1 MFQKYALIDN
11 PMLEI
16 TLPKID
22 EVHSS
27 ILDERAITL
36 KVLRLDEIHA
46 FVTGSKWFK
55 LKLNINYV
63 QEKGITSILSFGGA
77 YSNHILAL
85 AVIGKIFDIETIG
98 IIRGELVE
106 PLNPVLKLAQE
117 QGMMLHGIDRSSY
130 REKHKAWLIKKLHF
144 RFGDFYLLPEGG
156 SNELAVTGC
165 EALAQFIP
173 RVISR
178 RRLCVALPCGTGAT
192 MAGLI
197 RGLARRQRVTV
208 LGFSVL
214 KAEGYLTAEVAK
226 WVRAASFTE
235 LPAWQVID
243 DYHCGGYAKS
253 NAELSAFMELWK
265 ANSNIPLEPVYT
277 GKMFYGLFKLIEAG
291 YYREGTEILAI
302 HTGGFL
308 KTQ

>member
-1 MFQKYALIDN
+1 
-11 PMLEI
+11 MLEI
-16 TLPKID
+16 KSPRID
-22 EVHSS
+22 EVRSS
-27 ILDERAITL
+27 ILDEQAITL
-36 KVLRLDEIHA
+36 KVLRLDEIHPL
-46 FVTGSKWFK
+46 VTGSKWFK
-55 LKLNINYV
+55 LKLNISYV

-85 AVIGKIFDIETIG
+85 AVIGKMLGIETIG

-106 PLNPVLKLAQE
+106 PLNPVLKFARE
-117 QGMMLHGIDRSSY
+117 QGMILRGMDRSNY
-130 REKHKAWLIKKLHF
+130 RQKHKAWLIKKLRL

-156 SNELAVTGC
+156 SNELAVKGC
-165 EALAQFIP
+165 ETLAQFIP
-173 RVISR
+173 KVITQR
-178 RRLCVALPCGTGAT
+178 GLCVALPCGTGAT

-197 RGLARRQRVTV
+197 RGLACCQRVTV

-214 KAEGYLTAEVAK
+214 KAEGYLATEVAK
-226 WVRAASFTE
+226 WTRATACTE

-253 NAELSAFMELWK
+253 NAELSAFMECWK
-265 ANSNIPLEPVYT
+265 TDSNIPLEPVYT

-308 KTQ
+308 KTHHQHT